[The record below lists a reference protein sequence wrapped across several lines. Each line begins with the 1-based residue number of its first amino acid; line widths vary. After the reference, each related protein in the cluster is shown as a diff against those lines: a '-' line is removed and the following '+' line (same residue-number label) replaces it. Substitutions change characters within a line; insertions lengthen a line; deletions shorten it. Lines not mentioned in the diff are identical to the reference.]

1 MPKIDFEPVGRRGD
15 CPGGG
20 TILDGARLLRIGLAN
35 LCGGKGSCGRCVV
48 QVLRGEVSAPSEREA
63 RFLSPEQ
70 LAQGY
75 RLACVARPLGD
86 CRVRVPPES
95 LTAPQ
100 RTQVEGEG
108 LAVQPDPLVQRCVVT
123 LPPAS
128 IHDLR
133 ADDKRLVDALREQH
147 GLTVER
153 IDLSLLQGL
162 SPVLREGIRSRE
174 SPWLVQVAVRDGEV
188 IAALPPGTPSLG
200 IAVDIGTTKV
210 AVFLVDLVSGKTL
223 ASEGMMNPQ
232 IAYGED
238 VIARMAHADESP
250 ESAAQMQSLL
260 VEALNGAIERLTA
273 QTGSQPSEILEMVA
287 VANTAVHHLFARL
300 PVRQLALAPYVPAVS
315 APLDLKARDMGLAL
329 APGAYVHLLPN
340 IAGYVGA
347 DHVAM
352 LLATQLGEAED
363 TVLALDIGTN
373 TEVCLVS
380 GGRMLSTSCA
390 SGPAFEGAHIKHG
403 MRAANGA
410 IERVSFVDGELH
422 YQTIGDE
429 PAVGLCGSG
438 ALDALAE
445 LFLQGIVDERGRMRE
460 HSRVSGDKTK
470 REFLLAGSLE
480 GDASHPAITFTQR
493 DVSELLLA
501 KGAMRT
507 GVNVL
512 MKVHGLAA
520 SGIDRVILAG
530 AFGTYIDVRNA
541 MVVGML
547 PEMPVERVTQVG
559 NAAGLG
565 ARMALI
571 SRAKRAEAAA
581 LALRVGYVELAAA
594 PDFSRIFAG
603 AMYLGARAQ
612 RG

>member
-1 MPKIDFEPVGRRGD
+1 MPKIDFEPVGRRGE
-15 CPGGG
+15 CPEGS
-20 TILDGARLLRIGLAN
+20 TILDGARLLRVGLAN
-35 LCGGKGSCGRCVV
+35 LCGGKGTCGRCVV
-48 QVLRGEVSAPSEREA
+48 QVLHGKVSEPVEREA
-63 RFLSPEQ
+63 KFLSPDQ
-70 LAQGY
+70 IAQGY
-75 RLACVARPLGD
+75 RLACLACPLGD

-100 RTQVEGEG
+100 RTQVEGEA
-108 LAVQPDPLVQRCVVT
+108 LAVPPEPVVRT
-123 LPPAS
+123 YLATMPPAS

-133 ADDKRLVDALREQH
+133 SDGQRVADALREQH
-147 GLTVER
+147 GVFVEE
-153 IDLSLLQGL
+153 IDLHVLRQL
-162 SPVLREGIRSRE
+162 SPGLREGITSRDT
-174 SPWLVQVAVRDGEV
+174 PWQVRAAVRGGEV
-188 IAALPPGTPSLG
+188 VALLPPGAPSLG

-210 AVFLVDLVSGKTL
+210 AVFLVDLASGRTL

-238 VIARMAHADESP
+238 VIARMANADASL
-250 ESAAQMQSLL
+250 AQAVQMQSLL
-260 VEALNGAIERLTA
+260 VEALNGAIARLTT
-273 QTGSQPSEILEMVA
+273 QVGSGPAEVLDMVA
-287 VANTAVHHLFARL
+287 VGNTAIHHLFVRL
-300 PVRQLALAPYVPAVS
+300 PVRQLALAPYVPTVTA
-315 APLDLKARDMGLAL
+315 ALDVKARELGLAL

-352 LLATQLGEAED
+352 LLATGMGEVEGI
-363 TVLALDIGTN
+363 VLALDIGTN
-373 TEVCLVS
+373 TEVCLAS

-410 IERVSFVDGELH
+410 IERVRFVEGEIE

-445 LFLQGIVDERGRMRE
+445 LFLAGVVDERGRMRD
-460 HSRVSGDKTK
+460 HPRVSGDKAK
-470 REFLLAGSLE
+470 REFLLAGSGQGE
-480 GDASHPAITFTQR
+480 AAHSHITFTQR

-507 GVNVL
+507 GINVL
-512 MKVHGLAA
+512 LKTHGLAA
-520 SGIDRVILAG
+520 ADIDRVILAG

-571 SRAKRAEAAA
+571 SRAKRAEAAV
-581 LALRVGYVELAAA
+581 LAQRVGYVELAAD

-603 AMYLGARAQ
+603 AMYLGAKGQ

>member
-1 MPKIDFEPVGRRGD
+1 
-15 CPGGG
+15 
-20 TILDGARLLRIGLAN
+20 
-35 LCGGKGSCGRCVV
+35 VV
-48 QVLRGEVSAPSEREA
+48 
-63 RFLSPEQ
+63 
-70 LAQGY
+70 
-75 RLACVARPLGD
+75 
-86 CRVRVPPES
+86 
-95 LTAPQ
+95 
-100 RTQVEGEG
+100 
-108 LAVQPDPLVQRCVVT
+108 
-123 LPPAS
+123 
-128 IHDLR
+128 
-133 ADDKRLVDALREQH
+133 AL
-147 GLTVER
+147 
-153 IDLSLLQGL
+153 
-162 SPVLREGIRSRE
+162 
-174 SPWLVQVAVRDGEV
+174 
-188 IAALPPGTPSLG
+188 LPPGAPSLG

-210 AVFLVDLVSGKTL
+210 AVFLVDLASGRTL

-238 VIARMAHADESP
+238 VIARMANADASL
-250 ESAAQMQSLL
+250 AQAVQMQSLL
-260 VEALNGAIERLTA
+260 VEALNGAIARLTT
-273 QTGSQPSEILEMVA
+273 QVGSGPAEVLDMVA
-287 VANTAVHHLFARL
+287 VGNTAIHHLFVRL
-300 PVRQLALAPYVPAVS
+300 PVRQLALAPYVPTVTA
-315 APLDLKARDMGLAL
+315 ALDVKARELGLAL

-352 LLATQLGEAED
+352 LLATGMGEVEGI
-363 TVLALDIGTN
+363 VLALDIGTN
-373 TEVCLVS
+373 TEVCLAS

-410 IERVSFVDGELH
+410 IERVRFVEGEIE

-445 LFLQGIVDERGRMRE
+445 LFLAGVVDERGRMRD
-460 HSRVSGDKTK
+460 HPRVSGDKAK
-470 REFLLAGSLE
+470 REFLLAGSGQGE
-480 GDASHPAITFTQR
+480 AAHSHITFTQR

-507 GVNVL
+507 GINVL
-512 MKVHGLAA
+512 LKTHGLAA
-520 SGIDRVILAG
+520 ADIDRVILAG

-571 SRAKRAEAAA
+571 SRAKRAEAAV
-581 LALRVGYVELAAA
+581 LAQRVGYVELAAD

-603 AMYLGARAQ
+603 AMYLGAKGQ

>member
-15 CPGGG
+15 CPEGG
-20 TILDGARLLRIGLAN
+20 TILDGARLLRVGLAN
-35 LCGGKGSCGRCVV
+35 LCGGKGSCGRCLV
-48 QVLRGEVSAPSEREA
+48 QVLRGEISAPSEREA

-108 LAVQPDPLVQRCVVT
+108 LAVQPDPLVRCCVVT

-133 ADDKRLVDALREQH
+133 ADDERLADALREQH
-147 GLTVER
+147 GLAVER

-162 SPVLREGIRSRE
+162 SPVLRAGSQSRE
-174 SPWLVQVAVRDGEV
+174 APWLVQAAVRGGEV
-188 IAALPPGTPSLG
+188 VALLPPGTPSLG

-210 AVFLVDLVSGKTL
+210 AVFLVDLVSGRTL

-260 VEALNGAIERLTA
+260 VEALNGAIDRLTA
-273 QTGSQPSEILEMVA
+273 QVGSRPSEVLDMVA
-287 VANTAVHHLFARL
+287 VANTAIHHLFVRL

-352 LLATQLGEAED
+352 LLATRLGEAED

-410 IERVSFVDGELH
+410 IERVSFVDGDLH

-460 HSRVSGDKTK
+460 HPRVSGDKTR
-470 REFLLAGSLE
+470 REFLLAGSPE
-480 GDASHPAITFTQR
+480 GGAGHPAITFTQR

-512 MKVHGLAA
+512 MKAHGLTAHD
-520 SGIDRVILAG
+520 IDRVILAG

-547 PEMPVERVTQVG
+547 PEIPIERVTQVG

-571 SRAKRAEAAA
+571 SRAMRAEADA
-581 LALRVGYVELAAA
+581 LAQRVGYVELAAD

>member
-15 CPGGG
+15 CPDGS
-20 TILDGARLLRIGLAN
+20 TILDGARLLRVGLAN

-48 QVLRGEVSAPSEREA
+48 QVLRGEMSEPSERETRLLTA
-63 RFLSPEQ
+63 EQ

-75 RLACVARPLGD
+75 RLACLARPLGD

-108 LAVQPDPLVQRCVVT
+108 LAVQPDPIVKCYFITV
-123 LPPAS
+123 PPPT

-133 ADDKRLVDALREQH
+133 SDERRLVDALRDQH
-147 GLTVER
+147 GLTIAR
-153 IDLSLLQGL
+153 FDLSLLQGL
-162 SPVLREGIRSRE
+162 SPALREGCGSRDV
-174 SPWLVQVAVRDGEV
+174 PWLLQAAVRGDEVVAV
-188 IAALPPGTPSLG
+188 LPPAAPSLG

-238 VIARMAHADESP
+238 VIARMALADTSP
-250 ESAAQMQSLL
+250 DQAAQMQSLL

-273 QTGSQPSEILEMVA
+273 QVGSAPAEVLEMVA
-287 VANTAVHHLFARL
+287 VANTAIHHLFVRL
-300 PVRQLALAPYVPAVS
+300 PVRQLALAPYVPAAS

-329 APGAYVHLLPN
+329 APGAYLHLLPN

-352 LLATQLGEAED
+352 LLATRLGDAED

-410 IERVSFVDGELH
+410 IERVSFVDGDLR

-460 HSRVSGDKTK
+460 HPRVSGDKTK
-470 REFLLAGSLE
+470 REFLLAGRPE
-480 GDASHPAITFTQR
+480 GVSGHPAITFTQR

-512 MKVHGLAA
+512 MKAQGVRAHE
-520 SGIDRVILAG
+520 IDRVILAG
-530 AFGTYIDVRNA
+530 AFGTYIDVHNA

-547 PEMPVERVTQVG
+547 PEVPVERVTQVG
-559 NAAGLG
+559 NAAGMG

-571 SRAKRAEAAA
+571 SRSKRAEAAA
-581 LALRVGYVELAAA
+581 LAQRVGYVELAAD

-612 RG
+612 RE